1 MENFS
6 PRDKNAG
13 KEGSYRITSLYFDTP
28 SDTALRQ
35 KLEGVDR
42 REKFPPALTTGRT
55 FPLYGWRRNS
65 RMNGLCGK
73 HSARV
78 TREQVRDILE
88 GRPEV
93 LLDGGEPLLT
103 EFYTKPA
110 GAASYSQNHRFL

>member
-13 KEGSYRITSLYFDTP
+13 AEGSYRITSLYFDTP

-42 REKFPPALTTGRT
+42 REKFRLRY
-55 FPLYGWRRNS
+55 YGEDLSFIRLEKKFK
-65 RMNGLCGK
+65 MNGLCGK

-78 TREQVRDILE
+78 TREQVRNILE
-88 GRPEV
+88 GAHGGSAGWRGAPADRV
-93 LLDGGEPLLT
+93 LYQT
-103 EFYTKPA
+103 A
-110 GAASYSQNHRFL
+110 GAASYPQNHRFL